1 MSAAIVSVLRAVL
14 EEPCADSLE
23 WARALPESTTPRAA
37 WETYQ
42 DPAGLAW
49 FVAVLDT
56 QRGVELSR
64 AAIKLAQAAFRARR
78 EEHSNAREEWRA
90 LIGAYNDQRAYEQ
103 ARVHLEHAENAMID
117 TETALGIARRLDIED
132 AHAIMSAVAAATS
145 RGEALALIHR
155 EVSWEWVDARLPK
168 PKTRGEDG

>member
-1 MSAAIVSVLRAVL
+1 MSAAIVSILRAAL

-23 WARALPESTTPRAA
+23 WARALSESTTPRAA
-37 WETYQ
+37 WETYR

-49 FVAVLDT
+49 FVASLDT

-64 AAIKLAQAAFRARR
+64 KAIALAQEALGARR
-78 EEHSNAREEWRA
+78 KEHNKAREEWRA
-90 LIGAYNDQRAYEQ
+90 LIGAYNEQPAYDRALKRL
-103 ARVHLEHAENAMID
+103 AHAED
-117 TETALGIARRLDIED
+117 KLSHTETSLGIARAMDVED

-145 RGEALALIHR
+145 RGDALSLIYR
-155 EVSWEWVDARLPK
+155 EVPWEWIEERL